1 MNRKVA
7 EIILIL
13 LFYLIQVTFGNA
25 IGIGGITPNL
35 LIILPVLFGFFK
47 GRNEG
52 MLVGFLSGVMYDLFF
67 SSLFGFS
74 ALVFVYIG
82 YFSGFFYQKYEV
94 REVLIP
100 LALVITA
107 DFGYGFIS
115 YIGNFLLQNRLN
127 VGFFMSRFIL
137 PEVVYTALVSLLI
150 YHPIHYFCVITEQ
163 GKERKK
169 KGKIDERSV

>member
-1 MNRKVA
+1 M
-7 EIILIL
+7 IC
-13 LFYLIQVTFGNA
+13 FYSG
-25 IGIGGITPNL
+25 
-35 LIILPVLFGFFK
+35 LFGFTTLIFI
-47 GRNEG
+47 
-52 MLVGFLSGVMYDLFF
+52 
-67 SSLFGFS
+67 
-74 ALVFVYIG
+74 YIG
-82 YFSGFFYQKYEV
+82 YFSGFFYQNYEV

-163 GKERKK
+163 GKRERRRVRLMKK
-169 KGKIDERSV
+169 VFEYIIESLLKSRIFPMILVHLLF

>member
-1 MNRKVA
+1 MKRKIT
-7 EIILIL
+7 ELIIILF
-13 LFYLIQVTFGNA
+13 FYIMQVSAARVISIANISPNWLIVM
-25 IGIGGITPNL
+25 
-35 LIILPVLFGFFK
+35 PVFFGFT
-47 GRNEG
+47 
-52 MLVGFLSGVMYDLFF
+52 
-67 SSLFGFS
+67 
-74 ALVFVYIG
+74 ALVFIYIG

-169 KGKIDERSV
+169 KGKIDEGSI

>member
-1 MNRKVA
+1 MKRKIT
-7 EIILIL
+7 ELIIILFFYIMQVSAARVISIANISPNWL
-13 LFYLIQVTFGNA
+13 IIMPVFLFYSG
-25 IGIGGITPNL
+25 
-35 LIILPVLFGFFK
+35 LFGFT
-47 GRNEG
+47 
-52 MLVGFLSGVMYDLFF
+52 
-67 SSLFGFS
+67 
-74 ALVFVYIG
+74 ALIFIYIG

-169 KGKIDERSV
+169 KGKIDEGSI

>member
-1 MNRKVA
+1 MKRKIT
-7 EIILIL
+7 ELIIILF
-13 LFYLIQVTFGNA
+13 FYIMQVSAARVISIAN
-25 IGIGGITPNL
+25 ISPNW
-35 LIILPVLFGFFK
+35 LIIMPVFFGFFCGK
-47 GRNEG
+47 NDG
-52 MLVGFLSGVMYDLFF
+52 MFAGFFAG
-67 SSLFGFS
+67 
-74 ALVFVYIG
+74 I
-82 YFSGFFYQKYEV
+82 FYQKYEV

-169 KGKIDERSV
+169 KGKIDEGSI

>member
-1 MNRKVA
+1 MKNNLKV
-7 EIILIL
+7 ILRYGLIL
-13 LFYLIQVTFGNA
+13 GLVNIAFS
-25 IGIGGITPNL
+25 
-35 LIILPVLFGFFK
+35 VLVYVFDVVLMGMFAGFFA
-47 GRNEG
+47 GI
-52 MLVGFLSGVMYDLFF
+52 MYDLFY
-67 SSLFGFS
+67 SGLFGFT
-74 ALVFVYIG
+74 ALIFIYIG

-169 KGKIDERSV
+169 KGKIDEVFNI